1 MTTKF
6 VLGTANFGLSY
17 GIANNRMLSERE
29 AFAILEK
36 AVDAG
41 VRSVDTAQN
50 YGEAEKVLGRFFRSH
65 GKLLDVV
72 TKLPDAEYVS
82 SGDVKRQIKKSLDV
96 LGIERIDM
104 ILLHSFASFERC
116 SAVLL
121 PSLEAAV
128 LDGLIGGYGLSVYH
142 PEEAERANATCRQ
155 AGFNIGAVQFP
166 LNVFDQR
173 FLKGGLLQ
181 RLRASGVKLYAR
193 SVFLQGLFFMNSA
206 SLKGHLKQTASKIT
220 ELAELAETRETSIET
235 LALLFALSS
244 GVDYVVLGVDSAVQL
259 EKNAAL
265 MHSDSMHLMAG
276 LKDRFE
282 TLQVADEN
290 IILPYNWGNDI
301 GKARSGTTND
311 KSPMD

>member
-1 MTTKF
+1 MTTKL

-41 VRSVDTAQN
+41 VCSVDTAQN

-72 TKLPDAEYVS
+72 TKLPDAEYGS
-82 SGDVKRQIKKSLDV
+82 AGDVERQIHKSLDV
-96 LGIERIDM
+96 LSIERIDTL
-104 ILLHSFASFERC
+104 LLHSFTSFERY
-116 SAVLL
+116 SEVLL

-128 LDGLIGGYGLSVYH
+128 LEGLIGGYGLSVYH
-142 PEEAERANATCRQ
+142 PWEVERAHATCRR

-181 RLRASGVKLYAR
+181 ELRASGVKLYAR

-206 SLKGHLKQTASKIT
+206 SLKGHLEQAASKIG
-220 ELAELAETRETSIET
+220 ELAELAEIHETSIEV

-244 GVDYVVLGVDSAVQL
+244 GADYVVLGVDSTVQL
-259 EKNAAL
+259 EKSAAL
-265 MHSDSMHLMAG
+265 MQLDTANLVSRLNG
-276 LKDRFE
+276 RFE
-282 TLQVADEN
+282 TLQIADED
-290 IILPYNWGNDI
+290 IILPYKW
-301 GKARSGTTND
+301 KQ
-311 KSPMD
+311 